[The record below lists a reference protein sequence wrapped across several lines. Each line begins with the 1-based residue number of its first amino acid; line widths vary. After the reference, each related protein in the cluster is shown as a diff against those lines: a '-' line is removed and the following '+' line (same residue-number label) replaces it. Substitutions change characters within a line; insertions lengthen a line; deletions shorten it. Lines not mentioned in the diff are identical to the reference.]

1 MYYCQRTS
9 CHFPVT
15 TLSEPYVHVS
25 RLPLGPN
32 SEVAHTHVFH
42 CHKSCTADSRTRLL
56 RSVSVAPAQT
66 SKLLSTRAYKVGNI
80 ADGNDPGLTQN
91 VKLIRED
98 KSLELGQRTWDPYAC
113 LRGNNI
119 GGHVRSAR
127 SSTTAKRKA

>member
-1 MYYCQRTS
+1 MR
-9 CHFPVT
+9 P
-15 TLSEPYVHVS
+15 P
-25 RLPLGPN
+25 P
-32 SEVAHTHVFH
+32 HTPRH
-42 CHKSCTADSRTRLL
+42 
-56 RSVSVAPAQT
+56 VAPIQT

-80 ADGNDPGLTQN
+80 ADANDPGLTQN

-98 KSLELGQRTWDPYAC
+98 TLEPGQGVWDPYAC